1 MSEKCLKARLRRLLE
16 LIDVEAHRQNTSI
29 PEDSYVKMVDE
40 LLAAHKEISKAETD
54 ASVAPADQL
63 TFTSKI
69 LNSDMSVRPE
79 HLCEIDSFVDS
90 VESIRRVKRNIEHYK
105 RDKLKWEVEPDVRI
119 LHKYEEDAVL
129 FYLVSRRSLHL
140 DLRSFKV
147 ECLKSIGFDID
158 DAQKFLERQF
168 LRLSD
173 WYDKELQLEI
183 IGLQSCWSDIKSNWS
198 EYTNIFK
205 FINRTYKCLKY
216 ARLYGK
222 LYANHSNEDSR
233 VRERGERQREGEQE
247 RDDREQQEEREEGEQ
262 QEAREE
268 GEHQEARKQE
278 RDERDEREQQGTAS
292 EELATSVMF
301 DIQKLVV

>member
-29 PEDSYVKMVDE
+29 PEHSYVKMVDE

-54 ASVAPADQL
+54 APVAPAERL

-90 VESIRRVKRNIEHYK
+90 VENIRRVKRNIEHYE
-105 RDKLKWEVEPDVRI
+105 RDKLRWEVEPDVRI
-119 LHKYEEDAVL
+119 LHKYEEDVVL

-168 LRLSD
+168 LRLSN
-173 WYDKELQLEI
+173 WYDKELRLEI

-198 EYTNIFK
+198 EYKNIFK
-205 FINRTYKCLKY
+205 FINRTYKCVKY

-233 VRERGERQREGEQE
+233 ERERGEGRREGEGEQE

-262 QEAREE
+262 QEEREE
-268 GEHQEARKQE
+268 GEQQEE
-278 RDERDEREQQGTAS
+278 REEGEQQGTES
-292 EELATSVMF
+292 EELATLVMF
-301 DIQKLVV
+301 DIQKLI